1 MPPFWVKLLE
11 DALHKAFLDV
21 DRGVKDVQDA
31 NRDGD
36 RSGCTAI
43 VAFVTPTHLVLAHAG
58 DSRAV
63 LASGDE
69 VRRLVPEGRGG
80 VRRG

>member
-1 MPPFWVKLLE
+1 MLPFPAKLLE
-11 DALHKAFLDV
+11 DALHKAFLDA
-21 DRGVKDVQDA
+21 DRGVKDAQDA

-69 VRRLVPEGRGG
+69 VRRDAPEWTGGRGK
-80 VRRG
+80 